1 MLYLFIVRYHCRHF
15 FQCSDAPTRVIGFVG
30 FAIHAALTSYLC
42 GWALSPHSTAHQY
55 IGTGL
60 SENHLAINQPAAKIL
75 NLPIKKEFRF
85 IKHRRTLFCVQFL
98 TIFLHSSVSVKNSP
112 AAGLFPI
119 PANLFF
125 QLPRQGHISLLE
137 MGQNL
142 LLHIAR
148 SLPQLYSNIIHQ
160 MRLLLCT

>member
-1 MLYLFIVRYHCRHF
+1 MRDMLYLFIVRYHCRHL

-75 NLPIKKEFRF
+75 NLFSY
-85 IKHRRTLFCVQFL
+85 TSYWQ
-98 TIFLHSSVSVKNSP
+98 
-112 AAGLFPI
+112 
-119 PANLFF
+119 
-125 QLPRQGHISLLE
+125 
-137 MGQNL
+137 
-142 LLHIAR
+142 
-148 SLPQLYSNIIHQ
+148 
-160 MRLLLCT
+160 